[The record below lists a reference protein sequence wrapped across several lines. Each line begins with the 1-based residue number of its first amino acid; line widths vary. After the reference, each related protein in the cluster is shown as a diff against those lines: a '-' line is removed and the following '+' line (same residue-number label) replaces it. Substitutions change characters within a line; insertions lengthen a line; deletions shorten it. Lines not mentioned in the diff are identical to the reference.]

1 MEEDSEL
8 PIEKY
13 MGKGESVLV
22 VDDVQEQREIASS
35 MLMKL
40 GYSVETVSSGEAA
53 VEYMEQNSADILV
66 LDMIMT
72 PGIDGLETYKRIL
85 EIHPGQKAVVASGFS
100 ETELVREAQRL
111 GAGAYVKKPYL
122 LKNIG
127 PAIRRELDKYK
138 GTRENKNMNISAV

>member
-1 MEEDSEL
+1 MIEEDSEL

-35 MLMKL
+35 ILMKL
-40 GYSVETVSSGEAA
+40 GYSISTVSSGEAA
-53 VEYMEQNSADILV
+53 VEYMKQNSADILV
-66 LDMIMT
+66 LDMVMT

-85 EIHPGQKAVVASGFS
+85 DIYSGQKAVVVSGFS

-111 GAGAYVKKPYL
+111 GAGAYVKKPYH

-127 PAIRRELDKYK
+127 SAIRRELDK
-138 GTRENKNMNISAV
+138 